1 MTRTDVMAS
10 SRPLNAAAAPPG
22 AGRRGAGRR
31 LLVPALLAI
40 ALALVLPG
48 VAAAAGEG
56 TSGYSQK
63 PEEPKGGAVT
73 PSGKESTGTS
83 PSKEEKTPAST
94 EEKGTSP
101 TASSAK
107 AGTLPFTG
115 LDLRLTVAIGVLL
128 MAAGFSIV
136 LAQRRS
142 ARRRS

>member
-1 MTRTDVMAS
+1 V
-10 SRPLNAAAAPPG
+10 
-22 AGRRGAGRR
+22 RGAGRW

-83 PSKEEKTPAST
+83 PSKEEKTPASS
-94 EEKGTSP
+94 EEPAKGTA
-101 TASSAK
+101 ASSSK
-107 AGTLPFTG
+107 SSTLPFTG
-115 LDLRLTVAIGVLL
+115 LDLRWTVAIGVLL
-128 MAAGFSIV
+128 MAGGFSIV

-142 ARRRS
+142 GRRRS